1 MARELLLL
9 ALTAGAMACSKP
21 DQAAEG
27 AGATTAAG
35 AAPSGAPSTAARAE
49 PPLAGKDF
57 YRIDAA
63 PIAECKAG
71 TSCQV
76 ELQLTAMG
84 DYKVNKDYP
93 FKFIA
98 DETPGISVHG
108 TGSFAHQGKQ
118 SGAMTVKFHVDTAG
132 TAQLAGTFK
141 MSVCTEATCEIEE
154 PKIALSIPV
163 K

>member
-1 MARELLLL
+1 MARELLLI
-9 ALTAGAMACSKP
+9 AIAAGAMACSKAERAP
-21 DQAAEG
+21 EG
-27 AGATTAAG
+27 ASGKA
-35 AAPSGAPSTAARAE
+35 GAPSASPSAASRTE

-63 PIAECKAG
+63 PLAECKAG
-71 TSCQV
+71 TACQV
-76 ELQLTAMG
+76 ELLLTAMG

-98 DETPGISVHG
+98 DEKPGLSVHG
-108 TGSFAHQGKQ
+108 NGSFAHQGKQ
-118 SGAMTVKFHVDTAG
+118 SGALTVKFHADAAG

-141 MSVCTEATCEIEE
+141 LSVCTEATCEIEE

-163 K
+163 I